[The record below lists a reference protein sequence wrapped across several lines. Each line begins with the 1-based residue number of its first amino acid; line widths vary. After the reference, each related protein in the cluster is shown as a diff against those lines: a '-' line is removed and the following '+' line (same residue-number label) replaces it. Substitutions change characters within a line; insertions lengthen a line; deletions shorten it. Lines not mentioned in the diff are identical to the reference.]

1 MEEQDKDYEIGE
13 EAERLVGQI
22 ESDLRYDDEG
32 KSYIEKSSVLNLV
45 FRVADFMRKLTNVDN
60 RLNNSAS

>member
-1 MEEQDKDYEIGE
+1 MEEQSKDYELGE

-22 ESDLRYDDEG
+22 ESDLRYDETG

-45 FRVADFMRKLTNVDN
+45 FRVADFMRKLSK
-60 RLNNSAS
+60 RI